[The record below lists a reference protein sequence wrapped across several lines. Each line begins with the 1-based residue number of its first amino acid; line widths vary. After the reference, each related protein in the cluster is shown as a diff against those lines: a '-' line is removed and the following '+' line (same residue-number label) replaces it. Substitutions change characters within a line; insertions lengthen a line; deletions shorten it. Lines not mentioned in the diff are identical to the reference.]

1 MTRLVVDASAVVKAV
16 TEDSEQGREALE
28 YLRGRTP
35 HAPHLVDA
43 EVGSALRR
51 MVLRDRLAPA
61 VAAEARRLGEALVLE
76 RHPHAGPLAM
86 AAWEL
91 RDSVGFCDGL
101 YVALAEILDCELLT
115 VDGRLARAAP
125 SEVRVALI

>member
-1 MTRLVVDASAVVKAV
+1 MTPLVVDASAVVKAV
-16 TEDSEQGREALE
+16 TDNSGKGREALK
-28 YLRGRTP
+28 YLGERTP

-51 MVLRDRLAPA
+51 MVLRGRLAPA
-61 VAAEARRLGEALVLE
+61 VAAESRRLGEVLVLE
-76 RHPHAGPLAM
+76 RHAHIGPLAL

-91 RDSVGFCDGL
+91 RDSVGFYDGL
-101 YVALAEILDCELLT
+101 YVALAAALDCELLT

-125 SEVRVALI
+125 PEVRVKLL

>member
-1 MTRLVVDASAVVKAV
+1 MTPLVVDASAVVKAV
-16 TEDSEQGREALE
+16 TEDSEQGREALR
-28 YLRGRTP
+28 YLGERTP

-51 MVLRDRLAPA
+51 MVLRGQLAPA
-61 VAAEARRLGEALVLE
+61 VAAEARRLGEVLVME
-76 RHPHAGPLAM
+76 RHAHSGPLAS

-91 RDSVGFCDGL
+91 RDSVGFYDGL
-101 YVALAEILDCELLT
+101 YVALASALDCELLT

-125 SEVRVALI
+125 PEVCVEVI